1 MNEVRAARW
10 LWTYVASVQILAF
23 LVVLAAIALAAAGC
37 SLLKPANIESARIK
51 CVNRPAELPGEYQA
65 NTLIAVDLNTGLPLL
80 STSHRLLAYCKA
92 EGQDPAL
99 MPETSE
105 PNIFS
110 ALENIPA
117 TLGTVVPTAA
127 GVAVGK

>member
-1 MNEVRAARW
+1 VNEVRAAHW
-10 LWTYVASVQILAF
+10 LWTYVASVQILVV
-23 LVVLAAIALAAAGC
+23 LVVLAAIALAATGC
-37 SLLKPANIESARIK
+37 SLLRSANIESTQIK
-51 CVNRPAELPGEYQA
+51 CVHRPVELPGEYQA

-99 MPETSE
+99 MPEAST

-117 TLGTVVPTAA
+117 TLGTAVPTAA
-127 GVAVGK
+127 GVAAGL